1 MSSQPVGYRV
11 VLICL
16 FIGRGSEAVKVGGS
30 VIYGIPFDSSG
41 KISTGKIQKIKGI
54 VIGSCCGLKSGPVMS
69 SRSSFKNELRSS
81 FGEKVHT
88 K

>member
-30 VIYGIPFDSSG
+30 VIYGIPFDSWG
-41 KISTGKIQKIKGI
+41 KISTGTLSA
-54 VIGSCCGLKSGPVMS
+54 VSCSISDVYLFYYIFLYLTYFIFLC
-69 SRSSFKNELRSS
+69 
-81 FGEKVHT
+81 T
-88 K
+88 Y

>member
-1 MSSQPVGYRV
+1 MSSLPVGYRV
-11 VLICL
+11 VLIFL
-16 FIGRGSEAVKVGGS
+16 FIGRGSEAVKVRSDLVTS
-30 VIYGIPFDSSG
+30 V
-41 KISTGKIQKIKGI
+41 QKIKGI

-69 SRSSFKNELRSS
+69 SRSCFKNELRLS

>member
-30 VIYGIPFDSSG
+30 VIYGIPFDSWSKMG
-41 KISTGKIQKIKGI
+41 HCPVSCSISDVYLFYYIFLYLTYFIFL
-54 VIGSCCGLKSGPVMS
+54 C
-69 SRSSFKNELRSS
+69 
-81 FGEKVHT
+81 T
-88 K
+88 Y